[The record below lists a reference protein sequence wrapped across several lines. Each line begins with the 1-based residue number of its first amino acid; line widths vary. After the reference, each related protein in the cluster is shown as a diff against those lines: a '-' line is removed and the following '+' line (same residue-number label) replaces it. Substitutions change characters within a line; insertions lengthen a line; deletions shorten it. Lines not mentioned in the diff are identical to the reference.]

1 MAFNYTSYQSPTQP
15 RPTLADMQK
24 PMQPGPG
31 NPTLQAPMA
40 PSIPVTGGV
49 NNAFGP
55 AQMPPAPMPPMNPG
69 GQMMPQQ
76 AQAMMPQFGNQ
87 PGPPKLGNNA
97 NAMGR
102 QKMLSAQLRKQFAG
116 PAMGGGGA
124 TLPTADPYS
133 GGGAGGFA
141 PLAPTTYR

>member
-15 RPTLADMQK
+15 RPTLADMQ
-24 PMQPGPG
+24 
-31 NPTLQAPMA
+31 APMS

-49 NNAFGP
+49 NNVGP
-55 AQMPPAPMPPMNPG
+55 SPMGGNLMTGPIAPPQPQPMQNPG
-69 GQMMPQQ
+69 GQAMPSQ

-102 QKMLSAQLRKQFAG
+102 QKMMANQLRKQFAG